1 MLIRALKHLSSCA
14 PDDYDAIS
22 AKLDALGG
30 QLDFRKYEE
39 ALFQLL
45 LVGAVLAPGGNPEE
59 SGVGRSVFSI
69 TSTGGD
75 SDKVDVKE
83 LKKAVGVFERLMRR
97 YKYLQHDFEES
108 ALKSILGYAG
118 KFTPIEQQ
126 RLAAAT
132 ALFVQVGLAP
142 AATIGAV
149 RTAYLVKEG
158 TAQTV
163 FLTFLKTYAST
174 GEAIDP
180 VLVALRK
187 AGLADLEQFF
197 PAGKRSVADVA
208 TALRANGTSSAADW
222 FLKQK
227 TAVVREEVTKKVR
240 SLLADDADVDEIL
253 SVLEPIAARSVPAIL
268 SEGDYLSLVFLALV
282 SRVNLNAE
290 GSAAADEAASQVK
303 QYAGVLEPFAQ
314 KSISEVALV
323 NTIQVWVH
331 ENPKLVPAFLRI
343 LKTLVHEDIVST
355 GALSYWYNKG
365 SKPQGREQLLA
376 KAAPLVKFLE
386 EQEEEESDE
395 E

>member
-1 MLIRALKHLSSCA
+1 M
-14 PDDYDAIS
+14 DDYDAIS

-69 TSTGGD
+69 ASTGGD

-83 LKKAVGVFERLMRR
+83 LRKAVGVFERLMRR
-97 YKYLQHDFEES
+97 YKYLQYDFEES

-149 RTAYLVKEG
+149 CTAYLIKEG
-158 TAQTV
+158 TAQTF
-163 FLTFLKTYAST
+163 FLLDLETYAST

-197 PAGKRSVADVA
+197 PARTG
-208 TALRANGTSSAADW
+208 W
-222 FLKQK
+222 
-227 TAVVREEVTKKVR
+227 
-240 SLLADDADVDEIL
+240 
-253 SVLEPIAARSVPAIL
+253 
-268 SEGDYLSLVFLALV
+268 
-282 SRVNLNAE
+282 
-290 GSAAADEAASQVK
+290 
-303 QYAGVLEPFAQ
+303 AGA
-314 KSISEVALV
+314 
-323 NTIQVWVH
+323 
-331 ENPKLVPAFLRI
+331 
-343 LKTLVHEDIVST
+343 T
-355 GALSYWYNKG
+355 GAG
-365 SKPQGREQLLA
+365 GRVGAA
-376 KAAPLVKFLE
+376 KVERGCTSAK
-386 EQEEEESDE
+386 
-395 E
+395 